1 VKAKETN
8 EENDLQCNKI
18 VYGIYNLLRLCPDNR
33 NRRDWFL
40 DILQRFLIV
49 KCQID
54 YLFILH
60 VSVTQQPQ
68 IDTCVVKLHARPTP
82 SSAERVVAEAACA
95 AEGLD
100 PEPVWVGDDLDF
112 SRLSSITVNW
122 RAEYTNRL
130 SLPQRPTSTF
140 FIKTT
145 PANIGIT
152 GGNYTVSVGS

>member
-1 VKAKETN
+1 MKAKETN
-8 EENDLQCNKI
+8 DENDLQCNKFFTA
-18 VYGIYNLLRLCPDNR
+18 YNLLRLCPDKR
-33 NRRDWFL
+33 NRHDSFL
-40 DILQRFLIV
+40 DILQRILIV

-54 YLFILH
+54 YVFILH

-68 IDTCVVKLHARPTP
+68 IDTCVVKLHAKPTP
-82 SSAERVVAEAACA
+82 SSAERVVAEASCA
-95 AEGLD
+95 AEGLV

-112 SRLSSITVNW
+112 SRLSKISLNW

-130 SLPQRPTSTF
+130 SLPQRPTSLF

-152 GGNYTVSVGS
+152 GGNFTVSVGS